1 MNKKVVI
8 FFVLFL
14 PIIVLA
20 AHHGDGGSSS
30 YFAKTGREYDI
41 KPRIFDFTVFAG
53 IMYYLIAGPIKA
65 YFSGRRSGIASQ
77 LNEIEQKLQDAKN
90 SEKDAKSALNK
101 SQAQASEI
109 INNAKKEAELI
120 SQKAAVELE
129 DELAYVQSQYDEK
142 LEFEERKM
150 AKETIEDILS
160 SNISGDDIPLNEN
173 QVVDIISKKVA

>member
-1 MNKKVVI
+1 MNKKTVI

-14 PIIVLA
+14 PLFALA
-20 AHHGDGGSSS
+20 AQHGDGGSSS

-41 KPRIFDFTVFAG
+41 GPRIFDFAVFAA
-53 IMYYLIAGPIKA
+53 IMYYFIAGPIKA
-65 YFSGRRSGIASQ
+65 YFSGRKAGIAGQ

-90 SEKDAKSALNK
+90 SEKDAKTALNK

-109 INNAKKEAELI
+109 INDAKKEAELI
-120 SQKAAVELE
+120 KQKAADELE
-129 DELAYVQSQYDEK
+129 KELAHVQSQYDEK

-150 AKETIEDILS
+150 AKETIDDILS
-160 SNISGDDIPLNEN
+160 SNISSDDIPLNEN